1 MKRIISLALVLILI
15 STALVGCTKPA
26 EVDTPVV
33 DTPPAT
39 DTPAT
44 DTPATDTPAEEGKIV
59 KLGLGQVI
67 SIGSSKEAGVD
78 ANNKAVLAQAQVDTT
93 IAAVGFDADGKVAS
107 VTIDVAQTRVK
118 FDEDLKVASDREE
131 KVRTK
136 KELGP
141 DYGMV
146 GASAI
151 GKEWFEQ
158 MAAFEEWMIGKTVD
172 EITGLKVKEANPTH
186 LNVPDVPELTST
198 VTITVES
205 YLAAVKEAWDNAQD
219 VVGGETVGLGV
230 LTSIAKSKDK
240 GVDANN
246 KEVLPVAQVD
256 TTMSATAFDKDGKV
270 VGVINDV
277 AQTKVAYDADGKLTS
292 DKEAELKTKK
302 ELKGDYG
309 MVGASAIGKEWF
321 EQQEA
326 FEDWMVGKTID
337 EITGLKVKEANP
349 THQNVPDVPE
359 LTSTVTITVESY
371 LAAVKLAH
379 TNRR

>member
-26 EVDTPVV
+26 EEVETPVV
-33 DTPPAT
+33 ETPVVETPVVE
-39 DTPAT
+39 TPAT
-44 DTPATDTPAEEGKIV
+44 EGKIV
-59 KLGLGQVI
+59 KLGLGQNI
-67 SIGSSKEAGVD
+67 SISKSKDAGVD
-78 ANNKAVLAQAQVDTT
+78 ANNKAVLAQGQVDVTM
-93 IAAVGFDADGKVAS
+93 AAVGFDADGKVAS
-107 VTIDVAQTRVK
+107 VTIDVAQTKVK
-118 FDEDLKVASDREE
+118 FDEDLKVTSDKEE
-131 KVRTK
+131 EVKSK
-136 KELGP
+136 KDLGP

-158 MAAFEEWMIGKTVD
+158 MAAFEEWMIGKTID

-186 LNVPDVPELTST
+186 LNVPDVPELTAT

-205 YLAAVKEAWDNAQD
+205 YIAAVKEAWDNAED
-219 VVGGETVGLGV
+219 VVGGDTVGLGV
-230 LTSIAKSKDK
+230 ETSIAKSKDK

-256 TTMSATAFDKDGKV
+256 TTMSATAFDAEGKV

-277 AQTKVAYDADGKLTS
+277 AQVKVAFDAEGKVTS

-326 FEDWMVGKTID
+326 FEDWMVGKSIE

-349 THQNVPDVPE
+349 THLNVPDVPE

-371 LAAVKLAH
+371 LAVVQEAFANKK
-379 TNRR
+379 

>member
-1 MKRIISLALVLILI
+1 MKRIISLVLVLILI
-15 STALVGCTKPA
+15 STALVGCSKPA
-26 EVDTPVV
+26 DVEKPEVETPEVE
-33 DTPPAT
+33 TPEVE
-39 DTPAT
+39 
-44 DTPATDTPAEEGKIV
+44 TPAEDGKIV
-59 KLGLGQVI
+59 KLGLGQNI
-67 SIGSSKEAGVD
+67 SIAKSRDAGVD
-78 ANNKAVLAQAQVDTT
+78 ANNKAVLAQGQVDVTM
-93 IAAVGFDADGKVAS
+93 AAVGFDSEGKVAS
-107 VTIDVAQTRVK
+107 VTIDVAQTKVA
-118 FDEDLKVASDREE
+118 FDADLKVTSDKEAE
-131 KVRTK
+131 VKSK
-136 KELGP
+136 KDLGP

-146 GASAI
+146 GASEI
-151 GKEWFEQ
+151 KKEWFEQ

-172 EITGLKVKEANPTH
+172 EITGLKVKEVNPSH
-186 LNVPDVPELTST
+186 QNVPDVPELTAT

-205 YLAAVKEAWDNAQD
+205 YIAAVKEAWDNAED

-246 KEVLPVAQVD
+246 KEVLPLAQVD
-256 TTMSATAFDKDGKV
+256 TTMSAAAFDKDGNV

-277 AQTKVAYDADGKLTS
+277 AQVKVAFDAEGKVTT

-309 MVGASAIGKEWF
+309 MVGASEIKKEWF

-326 FEDWMVGKTID
+326 FEDWMVGKSID
-337 EITGLKVKEANP
+337 EITGLKVKEVNP
-349 THQNVPDVPE
+349 SHQNVPDVPE

-371 LAAVKLAH
+371 LAVVKEAH